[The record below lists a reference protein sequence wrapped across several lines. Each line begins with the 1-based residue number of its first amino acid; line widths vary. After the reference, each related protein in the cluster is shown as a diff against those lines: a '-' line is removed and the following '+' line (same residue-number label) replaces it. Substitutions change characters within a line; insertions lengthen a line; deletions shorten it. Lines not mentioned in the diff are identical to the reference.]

1 MTLALALAAAALLA
15 AEPSNLPPGHP
26 AIGSQPQPSAEGSP
40 STEGLPKG
48 HPAIGGGMT
57 APVPAGE
64 MPEGHPPMTG
74 RAPPTAEE
82 LLNQLDGMQG
92 LREREKTF
100 EIAGS
105 LGKLYYTNGRAR
117 DAIPYFLQAEEK
129 AKAVRELFL
138 AQRKKL
144 GKTPVQSAAQ
154 ANCGFTPQSQVEQMA
169 ATAAERAKKGD
180 TAGAAACAR
189 AALEPVLDVESM
201 HGNALFLS
209 GDVDGALKTYEHVL
223 EVSPTQA
230 DALFGR
236 SALLY
241 ETKGEDTKALQAAH
255 EGFEAFVAA
264 YPDSNR
270 TPLARK
276 LGRMTDEAV
285 NAGGMK
291 KWQAS
296 RAEDRRIRATKLDLT
311 AAAPPM
317 MAQGG
322 PMAGGGRPMGGG
334 AAGGPMA
341 GGGDGTSAPMISQE
355 TMQAMQNVE
364 HTPEMEA
371 QLTKTVEQ
379 GEELLAKGRYDEA
392 LQAYRQVMP
401 LRPDGRVKAG
411 LAWTLIGLGKPT
423 ADRVWG
429 VAVGSDPAA
438 VDQLGET
445 LKAKGDVKGAK
456 ALWSKLAASAP
467 DYAAQSS
474 LQAKLSQ

>member
-1 MTLALALAAAALLA
+1 MTLSLALATAALLA
-15 AEPSNLPPGHP
+15 AEPSNLPAGHP
-26 AIGSQPQPSAEGSP
+26 PLGSGAQPSAASPGSTGGMP
-40 STEGLPKG
+40 EG
-48 HPAIGGGMT
+48 HPSLGS
-57 APVPAGE
+57 APSAATPPGQ

-82 LLNQLDGMQG
+82 LLQQLDDMQG

-100 EIAGS
+100 EIASS
-105 LGKLYYTNGRAR
+105 LGKLYYTNGRPS
-117 DAIPYFLQAEEK
+117 DAIAYFFQAEQK
-129 AKAVRELFL
+129 AKDVRALFL

-144 GKTPVQSAAQ
+144 GKGPVPSAAQ
-154 ANCGFTPQSQVEQMA
+154 AKCGFSEQTPVESMA

-189 AALEPVLDVESM
+189 AALEPVLEVESM
-201 HGNALFLS
+201 RANAMFLS
-209 GDVDGALKTYEHVL
+209 GDGAGALVVYERVL
-223 EVSPTQA
+223 DVAPSSA

-241 ETKGEDTKALQAAH
+241 EMKGEDVKALQSAH
-255 EGFEAFVAA
+255 EGFEAFLAA
-264 YPDSNR
+264 HPNSAR
-270 TPLARK
+270 APLARK
-276 LGRMTDEAV
+276 LSRMTEDAV
-285 NAGGMK
+285 KAGGMK
-291 KWQAS
+291 KLQAS
-296 RAEDRRIRATKLDLT
+296 RAEDRRIRATKLDL
-311 AAAPPM
+311 APKAM

-322 PMAGGGRPMGGG
+322 QMAGAGGPTAGG
-334 AAGGPMA
+334 AASGPMA
-341 GGGDGTSAPMISQE
+341 GGADTAAPAISQE

-371 QLTKTVEQ
+371 QLTQTVEQ
-379 GEELLAKGRYDEA
+379 GEELLAKGRFDEA

-411 LAWTLIGLGKPT
+411 LAWTLVGLGKPT

-429 VAVGSDPAA
+429 VAVGSDPGA
-438 VDQLGET
+438 VDQLGEA
-445 LKAKGDVKGAK
+445 LKAKGDLKGAK

-467 DYAAQSS
+467 DYAARAS

>member
-1 MTLALALAAAALLA
+1 MTLSLALTAAALLA
-15 AEPSNLPPGHP
+15 AEPSNLPAGHPPLGSGAQPSAASSPSADGLPQGHP
-26 AIGSQPQPSAEGSP
+26 AIGS
-40 STEGLPKG
+40 
-48 HPAIGGGMT
+48 GMT

-74 RAPPTAEE
+74 RNAPTAEE

-100 EIAGS
+100 EIASS
-105 LGKLYYTNGRAR
+105 LGKLYYTNGRPQ
-117 DAIPYFLQAEEK
+117 DAVPYFLQAEEK

-144 GKTPVQSAAQ
+144 GKTPVQSAAE
-154 ANCGFTPQSQVEQMA
+154 ANCGFTAQSQVEQMA

-180 TAGAAACAR
+180 AAGAAACAR
-189 AALEPVLDVESM
+189 AALEPVLEVESM
-201 HGNALFLS
+201 RGNALFLS
-209 GDVDGALKTYEHVL
+209 GDVDGALKTYERVL
-223 EVSPTQA
+223 EVAPTQG

-241 ETKGEDTKALQAAH
+241 ESKGEDLKALQSAH
-255 EGFEAFVAA
+255 EGFEAFVSA

-270 TPLARK
+270 APLARK

-285 NAGGMK
+285 KAGGMK

-296 RAEDRRIRATKLDLT
+296 RAEDRRIRATKLDLS
-311 AAAPPM
+311 AGAPPM
-317 MAQGG
+317 MARG
-322 PMAGGGRPMGGG
+322 PMAGGGGRPMGGG
-334 AAGGPMA
+334 PA
-341 GGGDGTSAPMISQE
+341 GGGDGTSAPTLSQE

-411 LAWTLIGLGKPT
+411 LAWTLVGLGKPT

>member
-1 MTLALALAAAALLA
+1 MTLSLAFAAAALLA
-15 AEPSNLPPGHP
+15 AEPTNLPAGHP
-26 AIGSQPQPSAEGSP
+26 PLGSQSQPPAASAD
-40 STEGLPKG
+40 GLPKG

-74 RAPPTAEE
+74 RSAPTAEE
-82 LLNQLDGMQG
+82 LLQQLDGMQG

-100 EIAGS
+100 EIASS
-105 LGKLYYTNGRAR
+105 LGKLYYTNGRAQ

-144 GKTPVQSAAQ
+144 GKTPVPSAAE
-154 ANCGFTPQSQVEQMA
+154 AHCGFSAQSPVEQMA

-189 AALEPVLDVESM
+189 AALEPVLEVESM
-201 HGNALFLS
+201 RGNALFLS
-209 GDVDGALKTYEHVL
+209 GDVDGALKTYERVL
-223 EVSPTQA
+223 EVEPKQG

-241 ETKGEDTKALQAAH
+241 EAKGEDIKALQSAH

-285 NAGGMK
+285 KAGGMK

-311 AAAPPM
+311 AAPPM
-317 MAQGG
+317 MARG
-322 PMAGGGRPMGGG
+322 PMAGGGGRPMGGG
-334 AAGGPMA
+334 SAGGPMA
-341 GGGDGTSAPMISQE
+341 GGGDGPSAPMLSQE

-411 LAWTLIGLGKPT
+411 LAWTLVGLGKPT

>member
-1 MTLALALAAAALLA
+1 MTLSLALATAALLA
-15 AEPSNLPPGHP
+15 AEPSNLPAGHP
-26 AIGSQPQPSAEGSP
+26 PLGSGAQPSAAAPGS
-40 STEGLPKG
+40 TGALPQG
-48 HPAIGGGMT
+48 HPSLDS
-57 APVPAGE
+57 APPSDAAP
-64 MPEGHPPMTG
+64 PEGHPPMTG
-74 RAPPTAEE
+74 RAPPSAEE
-82 LLNQLDGMQG
+82 LLQQLDQMQG

-100 EIAGS
+100 EIASS
-105 LGKLYYTNGRAR
+105 LGKLYYTNGRHS
-117 DAIPYFLQAEEK
+117 DSITYFLQAEQK
-129 AKAVRELFL
+129 AKDVRELFL

-144 GKTPVQSAAQ
+144 GKGTVPSAAEAKCGFSEQTPVES
-154 ANCGFTPQSQVEQMA
+154 MA

-189 AALEPVLDVESM
+189 AALAPVLEVESM
-201 HGNALFLS
+201 RANAMFLS
-209 GDVDGALKTYEHVL
+209 GDGEGALAVYERIL
-223 EVSPTQA
+223 EVAPTSA

-241 ETKGEDTKALQAAH
+241 ELKGDDLKALKSAH
-255 EGFEAFVAA
+255 DGFEAFLVAHA
-264 YPDSNR
+264 DSAR
-270 TPLARK
+270 APLARK
-276 LGRMTDEAV
+276 LSRMTDEAAK
-285 NAGGMK
+285 AGGMK
-291 KWQAS
+291 KLLAS
-296 RAEDRRIRATKLDLT
+296 RVEDRRIRATKLDL
-311 AAAPPM
+311 APKGM
-317 MAQGG
+317 MAQG
-322 PMAGGGRPMGGG
+322 PMAG

-341 GGGDGTSAPMISQE
+341 GGAAGGGDSAAPAISQE

-364 HTPEMEA
+364 HTPELEA

-411 LAWTLIGLGKPT
+411 LAWTLVGLGKPT

-438 VDQLGET
+438 VDALGEA

-467 DYAAQSS
+467 DYAARAS

>member
-15 AEPSNLPPGHP
+15 AEPSNLPAGHP
-26 AIGSQPQPSAEGSP
+26 PLGSEPQPPAASAD
-40 STEGLPKG
+40 GLPKG

-64 MPEGHPPMTG
+64 MPEGHPPTTG

-82 LLNQLDGMQG
+82 LLQQLDGMQG

-100 EIAGS
+100 EIASS
-105 LGKLYYTNGRAR
+105 LGKLYYTNGRAQ

-144 GKTPVQSAAQ
+144 GKTPVPSAAE
-154 ANCGFTPQSQVEQMA
+154 AHCGFAAQSPVEQMA
-169 ATAAERAKKGD
+169 AAAAERAKKGD

-189 AALEPVLDVESM
+189 AALEPVLEVESM
-201 HGNALFLS
+201 RGNALFLS
-209 GDVDGALKTYEHVL
+209 GDADGALKTYERVL
-223 EVSPTQA
+223 EVSPTQG

-241 ETKGEDTKALQAAH
+241 ETRGEDVKALRSAH

-276 LGRMTDEAV
+276 LGRMSDEAV
-285 NAGGMK
+285 KAGGMK

-296 RAEDRRIRATKLDLT
+296 RAEDRRIRATKLDLS
-311 AAAPPM
+311 ASAPPM
-317 MAQGG
+317 MAQG
-322 PMAGGGRPMGGG
+322 PMAGGGGRPMGG

-341 GGGDGTSAPMISQE
+341 GGGDGASAPMISQE

-379 GEELLAKGRYDEA
+379 GEELLAMGRYDEA

-411 LAWTLIGLGKPT
+411 LAWTLVGLGKPT

-429 VAVGSDPAA
+429 VAVGTDPAA

>member
-1 MTLALALAAAALLA
+1 MTLSLALTAAALLA
-15 AEPSNLPPGHP
+15 AEPTSLPAGHP
-26 AIGSQPQPSAEGSP
+26 PIGAQTQAPAASSPGTGALPAGHPSIGSGA
-40 STEGLPKG
+40 
-48 HPAIGGGMT
+48 T
-57 APVPAGE
+57 APASGDAPAGPL
-64 MPEGHPPMTG
+64 PEGHPPMTG
-74 RAPPTAEE
+74 RAAPTAEE
-82 LLNQLDGMQG
+82 LLQQLDGMQG

-100 EIAGS
+100 EIAS
-105 LGKLYYTNGRAR
+105 ALGKLYYTNGRPA
-117 DAIPYFLQAEEK
+117 DAVPYFLQAEER
-129 AKAVRELFL
+129 AKAARELFL

-144 GKTPVQSAAQ
+144 GKAPVQSPAE
-154 ANCGFTPQSQVEQMA
+154 ANCGFTAQMPVEQMA
-169 ATAAERAKKGD
+169 AAAAERAKKGD

-189 AALEPVLDVESM
+189 AALEPVLEVESM
-201 HGNALFLS
+201 HANALFLS
-209 GDVDGALKTYEHVL
+209 GDAAGALKGYERVL
-223 EVSPTQA
+223 EVAPTYA

-241 ETKGEDTKALQAAH
+241 ETRGEDLKALQTAH
-255 EGFEAFVAA
+255 EGFEAFMAA

-270 TPLARK
+270 APLARK
-276 LGRMTDEAV
+276 LSRMTDEAV
-285 NAGGMK
+285 KAGGMK

-296 RAEDRRIRATKLDLT
+296 RAEDRRIRATKLDLSSG
-311 AAAPPM
+311 PM
-317 MAQGG
+317 MAQG
-322 PMAGGGRPMGGG
+322 PMAGGGGR
-334 AAGGPMA
+334 PMA
-341 GGGDGTSAPMISQE
+341 GGGDTAAPAISQE

-379 GEELLAKGRYDEA
+379 GEELLAKGRFDEA

-445 LKAKGDVKGAK
+445 LKAKGDLKGAK
-456 ALWSKLAASAP
+456 ALWTKLAASAP
-467 DYAAQSS
+467 DYADKV
-474 LQAKLSQ
+474 QAKLNQ